1 MNKIICI
8 IEDTGERRHPVEGEK
23 WISDYSFAEGL
34 KSGDVASSVYSSG
47 IATHH
52 YKPEQCMIV
61 TETIV
66 NTVPDP
72 LNIKERCE
80 LINLRRFR
88 DGVMQASNL
97 YGRTAAVTDIALLQA
112 EVRALS
118 ERLDTAG
125 RDLYIASTLLDPPC
139 TADPPKNSSSVC
151 GRLGCAVCTPSP
163 QDVADKQAQWAKQV
177 AESDAKEAAWAN
189 MVSQPVEYVP
199 IPCEGPDVAGAI
211 GGLAGTGIPLAKFRD
226 YGFSK
231 DRIIID
237 PFKTE
242 EEI

>member
-8 IEDTGERRHPVEGEK
+8 IEDTGERRIPAEGEA
-23 WISDYSFAEGL
+23 WTFASVIEKEG
-34 KSGDVASSVYSSG
+34 DPVSSLYRHIPSG
-47 IATHH
+47 IYEGSEMAILTTTWI
-52 YKPEQCMIV
+52 KDV
-61 TETIV
+61 GAS
-66 NTVPDP
+66 P
-72 LNIKERCE
+72 LHIKERCE

-97 YGRTAAVTDIALLQA
+97 YGRTSAVTDIALLQA

-151 GRLGCAVCTPSP
+151 GRLDCAVCTPSP

-177 AESDAKEAAWAN
+177 AESDAKEDAWAN

-199 IPCEGPDVAGAI
+199 IPCDGPDVAGVI
-211 GGLAGTGIPLAKFRD
+211 GGLAGAGIPLAKISEYD
-226 YGFSK
+226 FSK